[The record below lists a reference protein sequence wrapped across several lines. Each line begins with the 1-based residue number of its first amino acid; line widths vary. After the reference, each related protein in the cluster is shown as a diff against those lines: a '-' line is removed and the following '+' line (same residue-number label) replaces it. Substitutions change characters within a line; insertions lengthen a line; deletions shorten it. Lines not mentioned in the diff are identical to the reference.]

1 MTQMRVIARRTLREF
16 LDRHPQAVQP
26 LKSWFKEAS
35 NADWK
40 GPVDVKR
47 LYRYASVIA
56 GNRVVFNVGGNKFR
70 LVVQINYEF
79 RIVYVRFVGTHAEY
93 DKIDAE
99 TI

>member
-1 MTQMRVIARRTLREF
+1 M
-16 LDRHPQAVQP
+16 
-26 LKSWFKEAS
+26 KSWFKEAS

-47 LYRYASVIA
+47 LYRHASVIA